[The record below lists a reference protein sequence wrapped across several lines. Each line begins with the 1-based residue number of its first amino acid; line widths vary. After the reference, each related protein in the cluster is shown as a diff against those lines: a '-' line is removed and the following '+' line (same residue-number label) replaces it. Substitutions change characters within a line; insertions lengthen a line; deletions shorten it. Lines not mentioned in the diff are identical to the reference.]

1 MQGNLVQS
9 QLKGI
14 EGYLRGFFVDMQTA
28 PVSNCIVHEV
38 RGWKNSLYVDAAF
51 KLQTF
56 EVGVDFEIV
65 VRWGDNCRE
74 PIILAR
80 V

>member
-1 MQGNLVQS
+1 MQGNFVQG

-14 EGYLRGFFVDMQTA
+14 EDYLRGFFVDMQTV
-28 PVSNCIVHEV
+28 PVSNRIVHEV
-38 RGWKNSLYVDAAF
+38 RGWRDSLYVDVAF

-65 VRWGDNCRE
+65 VRWSDNCRE
-74 PIILAR
+74 TVIW